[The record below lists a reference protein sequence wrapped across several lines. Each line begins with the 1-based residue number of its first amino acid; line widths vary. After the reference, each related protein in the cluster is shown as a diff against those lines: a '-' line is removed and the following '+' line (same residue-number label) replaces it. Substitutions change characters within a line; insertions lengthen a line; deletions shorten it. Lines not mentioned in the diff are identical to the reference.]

1 MYIFLCDLSY
11 FRTTCNPGHDS
22 LKHRFFFSDCED
34 RRWKGLRLM
43 LPGGPPETQDVSFL
57 PYPPSLQLPIT
68 GSRLCLYED
77 GTELTGDY
85 FSSVPDNSE
94 LVLLTSGQTWQGCK
108 WWGRGRVAGKPA
120 RIWRC

>member
-1 MYIFLCDLSY
+1 
-11 FRTTCNPGHDS
+11 
-22 LKHRFFFSDCED
+22 
-34 RRWKGLRLM
+34 M
-43 LPGGPPETQDVSFL
+43 LPGGPPETRDVSFL
-57 PYPPSLQLPIT
+57 PNPPSPQHPNT

-108 WWGRGRVAGKPA
+108 WWGRRTVAGKPA
-120 RIWRC
+120 RLWRC

>member
-1 MYIFLCDLSY
+1 
-11 FRTTCNPGHDS
+11 
-22 LKHRFFFSDCED
+22 
-34 RRWKGLRLM
+34 M
-43 LPGGPPETQDVSFL
+43 LPGSPPETGDVSFL
-57 PYPPSLQLPIT
+57 PYPPSPQLPIT

-120 RIWRC
+120 RLWRC